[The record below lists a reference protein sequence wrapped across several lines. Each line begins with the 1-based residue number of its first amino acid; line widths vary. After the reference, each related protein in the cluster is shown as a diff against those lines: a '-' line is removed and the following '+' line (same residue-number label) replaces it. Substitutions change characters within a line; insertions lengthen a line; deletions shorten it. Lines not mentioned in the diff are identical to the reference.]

1 MSAFIKDVVSIRS
14 KTLESECPA
23 SPIVFFFIGALTI
36 PLDTNPT
43 GSSHIV
49 FPNVATFSPISR
61 TSNSDVE
68 ILFNPLAPIFNTA
81 ISVSSSNPTSTA
93 SKGLISLLDIFT

>member
-1 MSAFIKDVVSIRS
+1 MLV
-14 KTLESECPA
+14 
-23 SPIVFFFIGALTI
+23 FFIGAVTI
-36 PLDTNPT
+36 PLDTKPT
-43 GSSHIV
+43 GSSLVV
-49 FPNVATFSPISR
+49 FPKVATFSPISR

-81 ISVSSSNPTSTA
+81 MSVSLSNPTILA